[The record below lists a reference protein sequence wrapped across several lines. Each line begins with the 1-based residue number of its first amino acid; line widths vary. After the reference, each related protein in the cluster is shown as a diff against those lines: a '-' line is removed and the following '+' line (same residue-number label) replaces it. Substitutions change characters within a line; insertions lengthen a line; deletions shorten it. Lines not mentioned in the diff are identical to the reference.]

1 MLSIEVCD
9 DPFEVKVGLN
19 YEVGSDE
26 LKWHKVAQILL
37 STYTH
42 MHVDMHAHHTH
53 ACMHAHAHIY
63 THTHMHT
70 FTHIHSNIHTYR

>member
-26 LKWHKVAQILL
+26 LKWHKVVQILL

-42 MHVDMHAHHTH
+42 MHVDMHAHTTH
-53 ACMHAHAHIY
+53 Y
-63 THTHMHT
+63 TTHMHLVQQL
-70 FTHIHSNIHTYR
+70 HT